1 MKGYKLPMLLIPFV
15 ENAFKHSNIEN
26 IEEAFITIDL
36 RSKRNHSFCC

>member
-1 MKGYKLPMLLIPFV
+1 MLLIPFV

-36 RSKRNHSFCC
+36 RQKKPFILLLKIV